1 VKQLLIVGIDPGTT
15 AGYAALDLNGRR
27 IAARAAKELDRD
39 TMLAELRELGS
50 ALIVATDKAKVPSF
64 VADIATQLGAKVSAP
79 AEDLLV
85 VEKRALASRLSPQNS
100 HELDALAAAAMAVKK
115 HERLFARARNFFS
128 ENKRP
133 ELAEHAIELVVKQGI
148 SIRSA
153 FDFLTAPHK
162 PAVQVVRRAA
172 EQKPLRA
179 DDYWKLYDSLTV
191 AEQENALLR
200 KQNRTLENL
209 AGRLKRKVNRLKA
222 AVRPETRI
230 IRPTGELE
238 QARRDNARLKQQLSQ
253 LAARQQRLQ
262 HALLNPDKYAIAKRM
277 RTLGHDEL
285 MRVSRVLGIRQGD
298 ILFVEDC
305 NSFSERV
312 IDELAGTIELV
323 VAVRPVK
330 PKAAELLPFVI
341 LDSASI
347 PHTQDEYF
355 AFLDKPALHKART
368 DRELL
373 RKLIED
379 YQQSRKVLG

>member
-1 VKQLLIVGIDPGTT
+1 MKQLLIVGIDPGTT
-15 AGYAALDLNGRR
+15 AGYAALDLSGRR
-27 IAARAAKELDRD
+27 IVARAAKELDRD
-39 TMLAELRELGS
+39 SMLAELRELGS
-50 ALIVATDKAKVPSF
+50 VLIVATDKAKVPTF
-64 VADIATQLGAKVSAP
+64 VSDIATQLGAKLSVPS
-79 AEDLLV
+79 EDLLV
-85 VEKRALASRLSPQNS
+85 VEKRALASRLSPQNT
-100 HELDALAAAAMAVKK
+100 HELDALAAAVMALKR
-115 HERLFARARNFFS
+115 HERLFLRTRNFFADQ
-128 ENKRP
+128 KRP
-133 ELAEHAIELVVKQGI
+133 ELAEQAIELVVRQGI
-148 SIRSA
+148 SIRAA

-162 PAVQVVRRAA
+162 PAVQVVRHVAG
-172 EQKPLRA
+172 QKPLRA
-179 DDYWKLYDSLTV
+179 DDYWKLYDALTI

-209 AGRLKRKVNRLKA
+209 AGKLKRKVNKLKA
-222 AVRPETRI
+222 AVKPETRI

-253 LAARQQRLQ
+253 LASRQQRLQ
-262 HALLNPDKYAIAKRM
+262 HALLNPEKYALAKRM

-285 MRVSRVLGIRQGD
+285 RRVSRVLGVRHGD

-312 IDELAGTIELV
+312 IDELAGSVELII
-323 VAVRPVK
+323 AVKPVK
-330 PKAAELLPFVI
+330 PKVAELLPFVI
-341 LDSASI
+341 LDASSI

-355 AFLDKPALHKART
+355 AFLDKPALQKART